1 MNLKKFWIII
11 VAVIAV
17 AAAFVWKFRM
27 KTYKNDEYGFSFKYR
42 ATYIEKYNK
51 DLLCLL
57 KNSNNGIEI
66 SATAR
71 KDTGERLKTLSQI
84 GEGFANLLKIYK
96 ENYKIEM
103 VSNETIIVSDG
114 VKAQKV
120 VVDITTTDNE
130 KAQEIAVLIPAEGR
144 EITIVFF
151 GTEGEISKNENEINK
166 VIKSIKIY

>member
-1 MNLKKFWIII
+1 
-11 VAVIAV
+11 
-17 AAAFVWKFRM
+17 
-27 KTYKNDEYGFSFKYR
+27 
-42 ATYIEKYNK
+42 
-51 DLLCLL
+51 
-57 KNSNNGIEI
+57 
-66 SATAR
+66 
-71 KDTGERLKTLSQI
+71 
-84 GEGFANLLKIYK
+84 
-96 ENYKIEM
+96 M